1 MERFEKDLKEKF
13 LKREIAPSE
22 KTRDRFEMLLDNTD
36 KKNRFASSKKIAMM
50 AASVFLLGGLLMYW
64 FRTVVKEQITKPY
77 ETEQQFVKQSDT
89 ITKEEE
95 NVLVVEKREESSDK
109 SNKDSFTKR
118 TSENVSEIVRQE
130 EIVKEEIPQLVQYV
144 HEFKKQE
151 AELHIEQEKLM
162 PQSIKVSP
170 QKLLNVIEY
179 EKQVE
184 YLVINSKSMQQI
196 FRELK
201 VKMVNI
207 NIEKKNS
214 DAKK

>member
-1 MERFEKDLKEKF
+1 MEHFEKDLKDKF
-13 LKREIAPSE
+13 LRREIAPSE

-36 KKNRFASSKKIAMM
+36 RKNRFSNSKRIVMT
-50 AASVFLLGGLLMYW
+50 AASVFLLGGILMYW
-64 FRTVVKEQITKPY
+64 FRSVVTEPITESHKI
-77 ETEQQFVKQSDT
+77 EQQLVIQSDT
-89 ITKEEE
+89 ITKREE
-95 NVLVVEKREESSDK
+95 NVLVAEKREESSDK
-109 SNKDSFTKR
+109 SNKNPFTKR
-118 TSENVSEIVRQE
+118 TSENVSEIVKQE

-151 AELHIEQEKLM
+151 DELHIEQGELM

-184 YLVINSKSMQQI
+184 YLVINSKSMQQV

-201 VKMVNI
+201 EKMVNI

>member
-22 KTRDRFEMLLDNTD
+22 ETRSRFEMLLDNTD
-36 KKNRFASSKKIAMM
+36 KKHRFANSKKIAMA

-64 FRTVVKEQITKPY
+64 FSTVVKDQMAEPNK
-77 ETEQQFVKQSDT
+77 TEQQLVKHSDT
-89 ITKEEE
+89 KVEEKK
-95 NVLVVEKREESSDK
+95 NLVAEKSQESSHKNNKK
-109 SNKDSFTKR
+109 SFIKT
-118 TSENVSEIVRQE
+118 TPATVSEIIEKEPTEQ
-130 EIVKEEIPQLVQYV
+130 EEIPQLVQSV
-144 HEFKKQE
+144 QEITTQE
-151 AELHIEQEKLM
+151 AVFHSQQEEIIS
-162 PQSIKVSP
+162 QRIKVSP

-179 EKQVE
+179 EKQIE
-184 YLVINSKSMQQI
+184 YLAANSKSMQQI
-196 FRELK
+196 FRELR

>member
-22 KTRDRFEMLLDNTD
+22 ETRSRFEMLLDNTD
-36 KKNRFASSKKIAMM
+36 KKHRFANSKKIAMA

-64 FRTVVKEQITKPY
+64 FRTVVKEQMTEPY
-77 ETEQQFVKQSDT
+77 KTEQQFVKHSDT
-89 ITKEEE
+89 KVEEKKD
-95 NVLVVEKREESSDK
+95 LVAEKSQESSHK
-109 SNKDSFTKR
+109 SNKEPFIKT
-118 TSENVSEIVRQE
+118 TPTPVSEVTEKDSTEQ
-130 EIVKEEIPQLVQYV
+130 KEIPQLAQSVQEITTQEP
-144 HEFKKQE
+144 EFHSQQGE
-151 AELHIEQEKLM
+151 VISQR
-162 PQSIKVSP
+162 IKVSP

-179 EKQVE
+179 EKQIE
-184 YLVINSKSMQQI
+184 YLAANSKSMQQI
-196 FRELK
+196 FREIR

>member
-22 KTRDRFEMLLDNTD
+22 KTRDKFEMLLDNTD
-36 KKNRFASSKKIAMM
+36 KKNRFANSKKIAMM

-64 FRTVVKEQITKPY
+64 FRTVVKEQITEPY
-77 ETEQQFVKQSDT
+77 EAEQQFVKQLDT

-95 NVLVVEKREESSDK
+95 KVLVVEKREENSDK

-118 TSENVSEIVRQE
+118 NSGNVSEIIKQE
-130 EIVKEEIPQLVQYV
+130 EIVKEEIQQLVQSV

-151 AELHIEQEKLM
+151 AELHIEQEELM
-162 PQSIKVSP
+162 SQSIKVSP

-179 EKQVE
+179 EKQIE
-184 YLVINSKSMQQI
+184 YLAINSKSMQQI
-196 FRELK
+196 FKELR